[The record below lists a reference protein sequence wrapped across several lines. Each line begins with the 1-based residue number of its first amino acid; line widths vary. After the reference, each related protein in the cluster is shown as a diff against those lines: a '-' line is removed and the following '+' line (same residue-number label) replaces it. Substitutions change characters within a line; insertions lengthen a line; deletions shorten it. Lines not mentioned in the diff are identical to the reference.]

1 MSKLKVDKD
10 TGELLPSFE
19 MIESSKAPAI
29 IIDISEVAV
38 FHKSPLDL
46 AKKIEDQAGFMV
58 FDVKTKQGR
67 DACRSHAANIIKC
80 ISPALNE
87 SKRLADDAKKVI
99 NQDLYFRKTFETR
112 VREIADFH
120 RKPLT
125 EWEEEQ
131 KRIEEERL
139 EEEQRIKDKLQ
150 YQSDWQDAIDFDE
163 LYTIRKSKQ
172 IEESRLEA
180 ERQEALRKEQFE
192 RELEAR
198 IERERA
204 QIQRQE
210 EEKALAKVKAEQE
223 RIERERQEALK
234 TAEHVK
240 KAVTEPIKQVI
251 ESAIEADRKPSRMA
265 IIMQISQRFNM
276 TMKDTE
282 QHLINEFSKGN

>member
-1 MSKLKVDKD
+1 VSKLKVDTD
-10 TGELLPSFE
+10 TGELLPAIE
-19 MIESSKAPAI
+19 MVESNKAPAI

-38 FHKSPLDL
+38 YHKIPLDL

-58 FDVKTKQGR
+58 FDIKSKSGR

-139 EEEQRIKDKLQ
+139 AEEQRIKDAAQ
-150 YQSDWQDAIDFDE
+150 YASDWQDALDFDE
-163 LYTIRKSKQ
+163 LYTIRKAKQ
-172 IEESRLEA
+172 IEEARLEA
-180 ERQEALRKEQFE
+180 ERLEVLKKEQFE
-192 RELEAR
+192 RELSLR

-204 QIQRQE
+204 LIQKQE
-210 EEKALAKVKAEQE
+210 EEKAQAQLRQEQV
-223 RIERERQEALK
+223 RIERERKELLK
-234 TAEHVK
+234 TV
-240 KAVTEPIKQVI
+240 EPIEEPEKLVVGEI
-251 ESAIEADRKPSRMA
+251 ETDRKPSRRA

-276 TMKDTE
+276 TLKETE
-282 QHLINEFSKGN
+282 ELLIKEFSKEI

>member
-1 MSKLKVDKD
+1 MSKLKIDTD
-10 TGELLPSFE
+10 TGELLTAVE

-38 FHKSPLDL
+38 YHKTPLDL

-58 FDVKTKQGR
+58 FDVNSKSGR

-99 NQDLYFRKTFETR
+99 NQDLYFRKTFESR

-131 KRIEEERL
+131 KRIEEERIT
-139 EEEQRIKDKLQ
+139 EEQRIKDELQ
-150 YQSDWQDAIDFDE
+150 YQSDWQDAIDLDE
-163 LYTIRKSKQ
+163 LYTIRKAKQ
-172 IEESRLEA
+172 LEAEKLEA
-180 ERQEALRKEQFE
+180 ERLETLRKEQFE
-192 RELEAR
+192 REVQAR

-204 QIQRQE
+204 LIQRQE
-210 EEKALAKVKAEQE
+210 EEKAQAQLRQEKE
-223 RIERERQEALK
+223 RIERERQELLK
-234 TAEHVK
+234 PAEVVEQPK
-240 KAVTEPIKQVI
+240 KIIVGEIETE
-251 ESAIEADRKPSRMA
+251 RKPSRRA
-265 IIMQISQRFNM
+265 IILQISQRFNM
-276 TMKDTE
+276 TLKDAE
-282 QHLINEFSKGN
+282 SHLIETFSNG